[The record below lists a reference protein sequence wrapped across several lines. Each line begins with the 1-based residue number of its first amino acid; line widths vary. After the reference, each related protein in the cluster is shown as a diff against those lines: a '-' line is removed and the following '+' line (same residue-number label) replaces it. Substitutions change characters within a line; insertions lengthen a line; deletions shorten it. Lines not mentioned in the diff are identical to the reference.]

1 MRWNGPHDEEFF
13 RCFEQYLD
21 DTIAIFVKKKHEKEG
36 FPRRILGSQISEI
49 SLGSNCS
56 AVESRT
62 SRKES
67 HAFTIEVPKKEKGI
81 VRENR
86 NDSSPKPRGF
96 LSLSGANTL

>member
-21 DTIAIFVKKKHEKEG
+21 DAIAIIVKKKHEKDVI
-36 FPRRILGSQISEI
+36 PRRILGSQISEI
-49 SLGSNCS
+49 SLGSIYS
-56 AVESRT
+56 AVESRA

-81 VRENR
+81 VRESR
-86 NDSSPKPRGF
+86 NEASPKPRGF
-96 LSLSGANTL
+96 

>member
-1 MRWNGPHDEEFF
+1 
-13 RCFEQYLD
+13 
-21 DTIAIFVKKKHEKEG
+21 
-36 FPRRILGSQISEI
+36 
-49 SLGSNCS
+49 LGSNCS